1 MNYTWTGGNT
11 VEVAG
16 VRGMWIPNEPVDV
29 SAFTSAEIATL
40 ENCPGMMKVSDEP
53 KAKKPSGEEK

>member
-1 MNYTWTGGNT
+1 MKYKWTGGNS

-29 SAFTSAEIATL
+29 SSFTSIEVAIL
-40 ENCPGMMKVSDEP
+40 DNCPGMKKVPDEP